1 MHKDKNDI
9 EQIIKQGEDYISKH
23 PEVSKLNADE
33 LLEYFEK
40 AEYDLGVN
48 WAVIALVVASSLET
62 SNYEELIAEL
72 SALDG
77 ADLTKE
83 YIGYLLYSKYGVDI
97 EKVLLLSDKMCVFDK
112 ILTYVV
118 SNIVYLNEFQEENIL
133 DIALLINSHLR
144 ENTVVHSLLLNYAT
158 HAINFDKETVVF
170 DRLISVDFEFK
181 NEILSRTSRRWL
193 EKLRDVAVQR
203 LDTLF
208 KTNRKEKIRTALCI
222 IKEAYKKQETVELF
236 YENMSCAGKSFSSLR
251 DIIVAIFT
259 SYVLDAKKE
268 NEIYNLIL
276 DELRLYS
283 IDNNNKNEFLRAIQ
297 YEDEPK
303 EEIIDIFE
311 KIISVPLPNNES
323 FRMVDT
329 IIYNHF
335 KDKRH
340 IVVLDIL
347 NKIYSL
353 NRFNCDFDRFA
364 ESFSLAIGILPDN
377 DINIWE
383 YIWTEFNKDRSP
395 ATIFCMGILLHKFSI
410 NVSFIEEVINNNK
423 VISIDQVCDVIGL
436 LQYAFPIGDN
446 VCKLYFDLAP
456 FFSKDIEKFIKWGID
471 ELYSSFPLTFAKI
484 ANERKASEN
493 NAIKFVSNAI
503 IEHDKDK
510 HLEREAF
517 YKVKDFQP
525 SNEREKTIRKVL
537 IEQNQRIKKLS
548 EEKSVFGMLFKTA
561 HLKYGKRM
569 GFITHFGENS
579 EYSSRTPAAL
589 TYECEISKRYLI
601 DPVRYTIDRIK
612 ALNEVTEDETDN

>member
-1 MHKDKNDI
+1 MHNDKNDI

-23 PEVSKLNADE
+23 PEVSKLNVDE
-33 LLEYFEK
+33 LSEYFEK

-62 SNYEELIAEL
+62 SNYEELIDEL

-83 YIGYLLYSKYGVDI
+83 YIGYLLYGKYDVNI
-97 EKVLLLSDKMCVFDK
+97 EEVLLQSDKMGMFDK
-112 ILTYVV
+112 ILTFVV
-118 SNIVYLNEFQEENIL
+118 SNIVFQNEFREENIL
-133 DIALLINSHLR
+133 DMTLLINSYLR
-144 ENTVVHSLLLNYAT
+144 ENTSVHSLLLNYTT

-170 DRLISVDFEFK
+170 DRLISVDFELK
-181 NEILSRTSRRWL
+181 NDILSRTSRRWL
-193 EKLRDVAVQR
+193 EKSQTEAVQR
-203 LDTLF
+203 LEVLF
-208 KTNRKEKIRTALCI
+208 KTNSEEKIRTALCI
-222 IKEAYKKQETVELF
+222 IKEAHKNPETVELF
-236 YENMSCAGKSFSSLR
+236 YENMSCASKTFSSLR
-251 DIIVAIFT
+251 DIIVAIYT
-259 SYVLDAKKE
+259 SYILAAKKE
-268 NEIYNLIL
+268 NEIYNLML

-311 KIISVPLPNNES
+311 KIISAPLPNNES

-335 KDKRH
+335 KDKRS

-347 NKIYSL
+347 SKIYSL

-364 ESFSLAIGILPDN
+364 ESFGLAVGILPDN
-377 DINIWE
+377 DINVWE
-383 YIWTEFNKDRSP
+383 YIWTEFNKERSP
-395 ATIFCMGILLHKFSI
+395 RAVFCMGILLHKFSI
-410 NVSFIEEVINNNK
+410 NVSFIEGVISKNK
-423 VISIDQVCDVIGL
+423 GISIDQARDVIGL
-436 LQYAFPIGDN
+436 LQYVFPIGDN
-446 VCKLYFDLAP
+446 VCKLYFDIAP
-456 FFSKDIEKFIKWGID
+456 FFSKDIEKYINWGID
-471 ELYSSFPLTFAKI
+471 ELYSSFPLTFTKI
-484 ANERKASEN
+484 ANERKDSEN
-493 NAIKFVSNAI
+493 NAIKSVSDAI
-503 IEHDKDK
+503 IEHDKNK
-510 HLEREAF
+510 HLDREAF

-548 EEKSVFGMLFKTA
+548 EEKSVFAMLFKTA

-612 ALNEVTEDETDN
+612 ALNEVTEDEADN